1 MQHNS
6 TIIFCPMKMYYKPK
20 CVGTI
25 ACIMRLVVKR
35 LTHVTHINASR
46 STNTIFI
53 KFVCSQY
60 KSN

>member
-1 MQHNS
+1 
-6 TIIFCPMKMYYKPK
+6 MKMYYKSK

-25 ACIMRLVVKR
+25 ACIMRLVVKQ
-35 LTHVTHINASR
+35 LTRVTQINASS

-53 KFVCSQY
+53 KFACSQF